1 VTAWPEFGQ
10 PAWLVLLLAVPPLI
24 VWWWRR
30 PVASLRYSTVGL
42 AAAVNSRRGKVA
54 RWCGALGR
62 GLGLAGVVIALAGPR
77 WPDPGSRIPTEG
89 IAVLLI
95 VDVSN
100 SMNEDDF
107 IWDAKPTTR
116 LVAVKKAFR
125 LFIAGGSG
133 PQGEQLPSR
142 SNDLFGLVT
151 FTRRPKSSCPL
162 TLSHDTLLQMLDREE
177 AGKGGHDVDTNIGDA
192 IAWSVHRLNASPFKQ
207 KVMVLVTDG
216 EQGEIPGALRPRQ
229 AAQLAA
235 HFGMPIFI
243 VDAGND
249 AVTMGKEPAKELAA
263 ESRLNAKKT
272 MQEVAKM
279 TSGQY
284 YAAPDG
290 KSLVDAC
297 VKLGL
302 ELDRIERE
310 QIETFQY
317 RKYWEG
323 FAWFGGAAFVLW
335 MALLGLELTVWR
347 RLP

>member
-10 PAWLVLLLAVPPLI
+10 VAWLFLLPVVPLLI
-24 VWWWRR
+24 IWWLRR
-30 PVASLRYSTVGL
+30 PAASLRFSSVAV
-42 AAAVNSRRGKVA
+42 AAAVNTRRGTIA

-62 GLGLAGVVIALAGPR
+62 GLALAALLVALAGPR

-89 IAVLLI
+89 IAILLI

-107 IWDAKPTTR
+107 TWDGQATTR
-116 LVAVKKAFR
+116 LLAVKKAFR

-133 PQGEQLPSR
+133 PQGEQLPGR
-142 SNDLFGLVT
+142 PNDLFGLVT

-162 TLSHDTLLQMLDREE
+162 TLSHDVLLQILDREE

-192 IAWSVHRLNASPFKQ
+192 IAWSVNRLNASPFKQ

-216 EQGEIPGALRPRQ
+216 EQGDIPGALKPRQ

-235 HFGMPIFI
+235 HFGVPIFI

-249 AVTMGKEPAKELAA
+249 ASTMGKEPAQQFAA
-263 ESRLNAKKT
+263 ENRQNAKKA

-279 TSGQY
+279 TRGQY

-290 KSLVDAC
+290 KALLDTC
-297 VKLGL
+297 LKLGS

-335 MALLGLELTVWR
+335 MVLVGLELTLWR

>member
-1 VTAWPEFGQ
+1 VIDWPEFIQ
-10 PAWLVLLLAVPPLI
+10 PGWLLLLAGVPLL
-24 VWWWRR
+24 VAWWLRR
-30 PVASLRYSTVGL
+30 PGASLRYSTVVF
-42 AAAVNSRRGKVA
+42 ATACNSRRGKIA
-54 RWCGALGR
+54 RWCGAVGR
-62 GLGLAGVVIALAGPR
+62 GIALAALLIALAGPR

-100 SMNEDDF
+100 SMNEEDF
-107 IWDAKPTTR
+107 MWDAKATTR
-116 LVAVKKAFR
+116 LLAVKKAFR

-142 SNDLFGLVT
+142 SSDLFGLVT

-192 IAWSVHRLNASPFKQ
+192 VAWSVHRLNASPFKQ

-235 HFGMPIFI
+235 HFGIPIFI

-249 AVTMGKEPAKELAA
+249 ASTMGKEPANELAA
-263 ESRLNAKKT
+263 ESRQSAKKA

-284 YAAPDG
+284 YPAPDG
-290 KSLVDAC
+290 KALVDAC
-297 VKLGL
+297 VKLGA

-335 MALLGLELTVWR
+335 MMVLGLELTVWR

>member
-1 VTAWPEFGQ
+1 MDWAS
-10 PAWLVLLLAVPPLI
+10 LLGAVPLL
-24 VWWWRR
+24 VASWLRR
-30 PVASLRYSTVGL
+30 PGASLRYSTVAL
-42 AAAVNSRRGKVA
+42 AAAVNSRRGTVA

-62 GLGLAGVVIALAGPR
+62 GAAVAGLVIALAGPR

-107 IWDAKPTTR
+107 LWDGKTIPR
-116 LVAVKKAFR
+116 LLAVKKAFR
-125 LFIAGGSG
+125 LFITGGSG
-133 PQGEQLPSR
+133 PQGEQLISR

-216 EQGEIPGALRPRQ
+216 EQGEIPGALKPRQ

-249 AVTMGKEPAKELAA
+249 AATMGKEPAKEIAA
-263 ESRLNAKKT
+263 ESRQNAKKA

-279 TSGQY
+279 TAGQY

-290 KSLVDAC
+290 KGLLDSC
-297 VKLGL
+297 MKLGS

-323 FAWFGGAAFVLW
+323 FAWLAGAAFVLW
-335 MALLGLELTVWR
+335 MGLVGLELTVWR